1 MRARRH
7 ITTDAEDTGIDMTPM
22 LDVVFIML
30 IFFITTATFIQQ
42 SGITLERQE
51 AVTAQPIQ
59 GQATTISLT
68 EAASIHID
76 GDTIEPTN
84 LKRYLIKRLL
94 PGTAI
99 IIDSDRKAPGG
110 LLIQV
115 IDIVRQAG
123 FDDITLAAK
132 PGHVQ

>member
-7 ITTDAEDTGIDMTPM
+7 ITTEAEDTGIDMTPM

-59 GQATTISLT
+59 GQVTTISLT
-68 EAASIHID
+68 EATTIHID
-76 GDTIEPTN
+76 GDTIESSN
-84 LKRYLIKRLL
+84 LKSYLIKRLL

-132 PGHVQ
+132 SGHAP

>member
-7 ITTDAEDTGIDMTPM
+7 ITAEAEDTGIDMTPM

-51 AVTAQPIQ
+51 AVTAQPVQ

-68 EAASIHID
+68 KTATIHID

-84 LKRYLIKRLL
+84 LKSYLIKRLL

-99 IIDSDRKAPGG
+99 IIDSDREAPGG

-115 IDIVRQAG
+115 IDLVRQAG
-123 FDDITLAAK
+123 FDDITLAATS
-132 PGHVQ
+132 GHTQ